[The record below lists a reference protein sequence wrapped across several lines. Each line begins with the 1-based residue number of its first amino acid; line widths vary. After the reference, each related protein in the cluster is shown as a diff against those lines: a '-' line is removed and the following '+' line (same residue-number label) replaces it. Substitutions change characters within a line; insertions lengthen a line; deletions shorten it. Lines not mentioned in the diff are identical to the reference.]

1 MKNKNRTY
9 KFAYIAAVVVISVVI
24 FIIQQSK
31 EAMKVENTSNEGA
44 DVVLHMIDVGQGDA
58 VFIDNGDNDILIDA
72 GTGES
77 APVLLEYIENLET
90 QSIKYAFFSHPHED
104 HIGGGDDV
112 ITRFDVENVVMPK
125 YSEDTACYRNLMDAI
140 GQRDC
145 KLTYA
150 FSGDEFTVGD
160 VKVEILSP
168 GKGYKTD
175 DANHTSFIMKVSYG
189 EIDMMFTGD
198 AEQTNESYVLR
209 RYPEKLDCEILK
221 VGHHGSSSSSTE
233 EFLAAVT
240 PEIALISLGEGNPYG
255 HPHRE
260 TLVRLNSYVDELHRT
275 DREGDLVIGMTR
287 DKYWF
292 VDDVAK

>member
-1 MKNKNRTY
+1 MKNKNKLY
-9 KFAYIAAVVVISVVI
+9 KVIYIAAVVLISVII

-31 EAMKVENTSNEGA
+31 EAKRVENSSYEDA

-77 APVLLEYIENLET
+77 APTLLEYLEAIGTQRIE
-90 QSIKYAFFSHPHED
+90 YAFFSHPHED

-112 ITRFDVENVVMPK
+112 ITHFDVENVVMPK
-125 YSEDTACYRNLMDAI
+125 HPEDTACYRNLMDVI
-140 GQRDC
+140 DKREC
-145 KLTYA
+145 ELTYA
-150 FSGDEFTVGD
+150 LSGDEFTAGD

-168 GKGYKTD
+168 DKGYKTD
-175 DANHTSFIMKVSYG
+175 DANHISLIMKVSYG
-189 EIDMMFTGD
+189 EIDIMFTGD
-198 AEQTNESYVLR
+198 AEESNESYVLR

-233 EFLAAVT
+233 DFLAAVT
-240 PEIALISLGEGNPYG
+240 PEIALISLGEGNQYG

-260 TLVRLNSYVDELHRT
+260 ALLRLNSYVDELHRT

-292 VDDVAK
+292 VEDIEK